1 MKTEHDYFK
10 SYLCRLFAY
19 ESNRC
24 NENCNEKQ
32 TFEHLLFYCRHYVNE
47 QNELKN
53 NMKIFVTLRTLFNTD
68 EDIKN
73 VLNFIKKYQDLYEKV
88 NFRHDKERKN
98 THRKMRKSKVD
109 KEALERFS
117 KIREKNKAKKE
128 RRRVFIRHLFDA
140 K

>member
-10 SYLCRLFAY
+10 SYLCKLFAY

-32 TFEHLLFYCRHYVNE
+32 TFEHLLLYCRHYVNE

-53 NMKIFVTLRTLFNTD
+53 NIKIFVTLRTLFNTD

-73 VLNFIKKYQDLYEKV
+73 VLNFIKNSRICTRKWILGTMEDEEVHIGGWGDLE
-88 NFRHDKERKN
+88 
-98 THRKMRKSKVD
+98 
-109 KEALERFS
+109 
-117 KIREKNKAKKE
+117 
-128 RRRVFIRHLFDA
+128 
-140 K
+140 